1 MTRTAELFQAPI
13 RTALIGFGL
22 GGRVFHAP
30 FLAADA
36 RFSLDA
42 IVTGDPA
49 RQADAHARYPETSV
63 IASVPEFFEVADDV
77 DLVVISSPPSAHYA
91 LASAAIDAGLS
102 IVIDKPFTTNSGEG
116 LDLITRAEERGLLL
130 TVFQNRRWDGDFQ
143 TVSDLVAGG
152 ALGEIHHFESRF
164 EWWKP
169 QGGRAW
175 KGEATVAEGGGI
187 LFDLGPHLIDQALQ
201 LFGPTAEIYSEL
213 ATRRPG
219 APAEDDVFLALTHE
233 SGVTSHLWMS
243 GFAAQKG
250 PRFRMLGSKG
260 AYTKFGLDGQEPA
273 LIAGAVP
280 NDEGFGVSPKHEWGV
295 LGIDGDLAPVETRR
309 GSYAGFYSQLADALT
324 TGAPLPVDPRD
335 SQAITEIIENIH
347 ATTRT
352 RRQNR
357 SQAL

>member
-1 MTRTAELFQAPI
+1 MTRTADRLTAPI

-30 FLAADA
+30 FLAADD

-42 IVTGDPA
+42 IVTGDPE
-49 RQADAHARYPETSV
+49 RQADARVRYPEATV
-63 IASVPEFFEVADDV
+63 IATVSEFFERADDV
-77 DLVVISSPPSAHYA
+77 DLVVISSPPSAHYT
-91 LASAAIDAGLS
+91 LASAAIDAGLA
-102 IVIDKPFTTNSGEG
+102 IVVDKPFTATSAEG
-116 LDLITRAEERGLLL
+116 LELITRADERGLAL

-143 TVSDLVAGG
+143 TVSDLVTAGS
-152 ALGEIHHFESRF
+152 LGEIHRFESRF

-201 LFGPTAEIYSEL
+201 LFGPVAETYSEL
-213 ATRRPG
+213 AVRRKGG
-219 APAEDDVFLALTHE
+219 AAEDDVFLALQHE

-243 GFAAQKG
+243 GLAAQKG

-260 AYTKFGLDGQEPA
+260 AYTKYGLDGQEPA
-273 LIAGAVP
+273 LIAGALP
-280 NDEGFGVSPKHEWGV
+280 SDDGFGVAPEDQWGV
-295 LGIDGDLAPVETRR
+295 LGIEGAVAPFETRR

-324 TGAPLPVDPRD
+324 TGSPVPVDPRD

-347 ATTRT
+347 ATTGS

-357 SQAL
+357 NQAL